1 MFAPMKALHQEI
13 ALMVEDSGALFI
25 QLAKSLEMVNESR
38 KRIAKL
44 ASTLE
49 TAAEIQTELN
59 ELAQAFNRTS
69 PRTLKSVQN
78 AA

>member
-1 MFAPMKALHQEI
+1 
-13 ALMVEDSGALFI
+13 
-25 QLAKSLEMVNESR
+25 MVNESR